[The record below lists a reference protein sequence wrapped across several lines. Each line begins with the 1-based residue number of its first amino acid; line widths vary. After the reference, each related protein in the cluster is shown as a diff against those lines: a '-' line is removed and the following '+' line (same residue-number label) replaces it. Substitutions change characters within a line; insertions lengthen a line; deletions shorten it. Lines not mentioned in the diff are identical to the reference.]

1 MSTLTSI
8 AQIASPIL
16 QAVFIA
22 VIGLG
27 YYYQWRVSRKTL
39 DEMREERV
47 SGGRPQVIVDDDYS
61 SLPEVNIAVRNV
73 SSGPAKDITFEFSA
87 PVESS
92 GGFVVSD
99 LPYFKD
105 GLDFLAPDGT
115 VTCYWDRLDSLI
127 PFLKERG
134 LEGGIKVTTRYQ
146 DLAGES
152 YETEWN
158 LDPSIYRDHRYVQ
171 HRGMDDLVERVA
183 KLEEALRGIAAS
195 VGEAAK
201 ERDGK
206 SPSG

>member
-47 SGGRPQVIVDDDYS
+47 SGGRPQVIVDDEYG

-73 SSGPAKDITFEFSA
+73 SSGPAKDVTFEFSA

-92 GGFVVSD
+92 GGFVVSN
-99 LPYFKD
+99 LPYFRD
-105 GLDFLAPDGT
+105 GLDFLAPDGE
-115 VTCYWDRLDSLI
+115 VTCYWDRLEDLL
-127 PFLKERG
+127 PFLEEKG
-134 LEGGIKVTTRYQ
+134 LEGGISVTTRYR
-146 DLAGES
+146 DLAGEY

-158 LDPSIYRDHRYVQ
+158 LNPSIYKDHRYVQ

-183 KLEEALRGIAAS
+183 RLEEALRGVAAS
-195 VGEAAK
+195 VNEATPK
-201 ERDGK
+201 RDDGR
-206 SPSG
+206 G

>member
-27 YYYQWRVSRKTL
+27 YYYQWKVSRKTL

-47 SGGRPQVIVDDDYS
+47 SGGRPQVIVDADYG
-61 SLPEVNIAVRNV
+61 SLPQVNLTVRNV
-73 SSGPAKDITFEFSA
+73 SSGPAKDVTFEFSA

-99 LPYFKD
+99 LPYFRD
-105 GLDFLAPDGT
+105 GLDFLAPDGR
-115 VTCYWDRLDSLI
+115 VTCYWDRLEDLL
-127 PFLKERG
+127 PFLKEKG
-134 LEGGIKVTTRYQ
+134 LEGGISVTTRYR
-146 DLAGES
+146 DLAGEY

-158 LDPSIYRDHRYVQ
+158 LNPSIYKDHRYVQ

-183 KLEEALRGIAAS
+183 RLEEALREVSAGPDGATP
-195 VGEAAK
+195 
-201 ERDGK
+201 ERKG
-206 SPSG
+206 G